1 MDVSEID
8 SSAETAR
15 SLETQNSFGD
25 KVSLGFKGTK
35 IVFHIM
41 TGAVLIVVLGY
52 WITPKLGFQK
62 KIKSWWLGRI
72 CQILNLQVEVKG
84 DYDPSASLL
93 VSNHISWLDIAVIG
107 GQLPIKFL
115 SKDEVRSWP
124 VIGWLAAS
132 TGTVFI
138 KRGGGRSAQVAEV
151 IADELSSGHSVLVF
165 PEATSTDGRD
175 VKRFFPAMFAAPL
188 QANVRVQPIAIRY
201 SEEGCLSDK
210 APFIG
215 DDEFLSHLIGLLKG
229 GEIRVEVQLLD
240 SIHPHEM
247 PDDKKKLSHAARE
260 RIVTALT

>member
-1 MDVSEID
+1 MGVSELD
-8 SSAETAR
+8 STSEAAGG
-15 SLETQNSFGD
+15 FGE
-25 KVSLGFKGTK
+25 KVSLGLKGTL

-52 WITPKLGFQK
+52 WITPKLSFQK
-62 KIKSWWLGRI
+62 KVKRWWLGRV
-72 CQILNLQVEVKG
+72 CEILNLHVELKG
-84 DYDPSASLL
+84 NYDQSASLL

-115 SKDEVRSWP
+115 SKDEVKKWP

-132 TGTVFI
+132 TGTLFI

-151 IADELSSGHSVLVF
+151 IGSELSVGHSVLVF
-165 PEATSTDGRD
+165 PEATSTDGRA
-175 VKRFFPAMFAAPL
+175 VKKFFPAMFAAPL

-201 SEEGCLSDK
+201 LEDDQLSDK

-215 DDEFLSHLIGLLKG
+215 DDEFVSHLVELLKG
-229 GEIRVEVQLLD
+229 GQIKVEVQLLD

-247 PDDKKKLSHAARE
+247 PADKKQLSHLARE
-260 RIVTALT
+260 KIVSALAS